1 MVADV
6 NGVKVYREVD
16 ILPHV
21 VIMFDMV
28 IKTIGT
34 TLKLMTS
41 NTTDKANILLVLFCS
56 ILQKRKQC
64 QGIHIKAVSS
74 DLPVHL

>member
-1 MVADV
+1 MVCWLTYHIIDKLLYGIVVTDV

-28 IKTIGT
+28 IKAIST

-41 NTTDKANILLVLFCS
+41 NTADETNILLVLFCS
-56 ILQKRKQC
+56 ILQKR
-64 QGIHIKAVSS
+64 
-74 DLPVHL
+74 